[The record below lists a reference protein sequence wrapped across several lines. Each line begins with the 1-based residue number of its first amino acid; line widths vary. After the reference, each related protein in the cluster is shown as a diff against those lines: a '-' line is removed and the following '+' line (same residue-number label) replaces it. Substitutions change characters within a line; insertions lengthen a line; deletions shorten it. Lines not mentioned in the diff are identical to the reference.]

1 VCIAI
6 LAEFFVE
13 SPAQRAADS
22 RSVEN
27 RLHNLHAMLHAA
39 AMDHAHCK
47 SETGR
52 VLASLF
58 LQPPL
63 LLGGVIQ
70 RGLSGPGLALPSSLP
85 VLLLAAVVQAG
96 RNLSTESF
104 GGQGLLLEQLIRA
117 LRVSFSEARKYHRA
131 CDWWV
136 GQHGVHSAVHQQGG
150 GPMSVAMHL
159 LVAMQLLFDTPCGEQ
174 AVDAMA
180 PSMLHALLQLLDC
193 MMMTVAPALAR
204 VVSS

>member
-1 VCIAI
+1 
-6 LAEFFVE
+6 
-13 SPAQRAADS
+13 
-22 RSVEN
+22 
-27 RLHNLHAMLHAA
+27 
-39 AMDHAHCK
+39 
-47 SETGR
+47 
-52 VLASLF
+52 
-58 LQPPL
+58 
-63 LLGGVIQ
+63 
-70 RGLSGPGLALPSSLP
+70 

-150 GPMSVAMHL
+150 GPLS
-159 LVAMQLLFDTPCGEQ
+159 VAMQLLFDTPCGEQ